1 MGKPNNYLE
10 NRKFQCFL
18 EIIMHAG
25 AATFRKVILPYRNKN
40 SYHTQ
45 AHVGL
50 IRGNKHHLI
59 NKMEPILTA
68 TLKKRE
74 SRGLGFRLLICHLS
88 KKDTELA
95 DKTGNIWLTL
105 TFQACNATELCS
117 YGDLIFSTLALLIK
131 KIQHDA
137 NLSKTFTSTYLAK
150 IFDIISRKEVCDNQS
165 CALAALKA
173 IKLCLEYYPR
183 TIKSGKVAIEKF
195 LLTSLD
201 SSNKDIVAKSGE
213 CWLLLQNVRSPSN
226 QGNINDK
233 LIWHNYQLLLLKN
246 LNIVIKENFAMSKDT
261 LESCTS
267 GPFSITVA
275 KDPLK
280 RTAQNFRRFLNLVE
294 FLKIALSKP
303 FANKKLV
310 STQLILSF
318 IGHGLSVNG
327 VQKINAH
334 IDNVCFGIYLT
345 EVKIKLLELLETLI
359 DVCHTHLRMDFRVVL
374 NILLDSL
381 ENTKTF
387 LSNGNR
393 SQFANVRSIV
403 YRVISKWC
411 ATLQEGSHCEIIS
424 ETLVK
429 EILEDIRQQPE
440 KRKNPNLTT
449 KNQQKGTISAL
460 ELLQGNEDKELLVGE
475 AFNCLQK
482 LLSSSGHSL
491 KVSLLK
497 DVHSSLLETCT
508 RIHSDPV
515 RKRHQPVVWSC
526 RLETYKLFV
535 FLLKSRNNNCPPPS
549 EIYLS
554 LLTQSSVFG
563 NNTKL
568 RRSFKA
574 LSEELE
580 PYLHPQ
586 KININF
592 KRSFELKHNLGH
604 REEDNLSENKETS
617 TPIFDLLAPVELPN
631 EIQLSSN
638 NETQIE
644 ETSNSSKINEVGPT
658 GDGEVQDTSSD
669 LETTENIRNE
679 DLNNSSDRTDG
690 HSEILDKTEAKTNGS
705 LEEDMDCDYQDAL
718 EHSGSLNSSENIS
731 RKISEETVVEPT
743 SPSVEKK
750 EEQTPMDLEM
760 LDEDKIIAELEATFV
775 NELK

>member
-1 MGKPNNYLE
+1 
-10 NRKFQCFL
+10 
-18 EIIMHAG
+18 
-25 AATFRKVILPYRNKN
+25 
-40 SYHTQ
+40 
-45 AHVGL
+45 
-50 IRGNKHHLI
+50 
-59 NKMEPILTA
+59 MEPILTA

-88 KKDTELA
+88 KKDTKLA
-95 DKTGNIWLTL
+95 DKIGNIWLTL
-105 TFQACNATELCS
+105 TFQACNATELSS

-150 IFDIISRKEVCDNQS
+150 IFDIISRREVFENQS
-165 CALAALKA
+165 CALAALKT
-173 IKLCLEYYPR
+173 IKLCLEHYPR

-201 SSNKDIVAKSGE
+201 SNNKDIVAKSGE

-246 LNIVIKENFAMSKDT
+246 LNIVVKENFAMSKDT
-261 LESCTS
+261 MESCTS

-275 KDPLK
+275 KDPLE
-280 RTAQNFRRFLNLVE
+280 RTSQNFRRFLNLVE

-303 FANKKLV
+303 FAHKKLV
-310 STQLILSF
+310 STQQILSF
-318 IGHGLSVNG
+318 IGNGLSVNG

-359 DVCHTHLRMDFRVVL
+359 DVCHTHLRMDFRVIL

-381 ENTKTF
+381 ENTKTL

-393 SQFANVRSIV
+393 AQFAKVRSVV

-429 EILEDIRQQPE
+429 ELLEDIRQRPE
-440 KRKNPNLTT
+440 KRKNPNPTP

-475 AFNCLQK
+475 AFHCLQK
-482 LLSSSGHSL
+482 LLSSSGHLL

-497 DVHSSLLETCT
+497 DVHSSLLEICT

-515 RKRHQPVVWSC
+515 RKRHIPVLWSC

-535 FLLKSRNNNCPPPS
+535 FLLKARNNNCPPPS

-554 LLTQSSVFG
+554 LLSQSSVFG

-568 RRSFKA
+568 RQSFKA

-592 KRSFELKHNLGH
+592 KRTFELKQ
-604 REEDNLSENKETS
+604 NLSHHE
-617 TPIFDLLAPVELPN
+617 
-631 EIQLSSN
+631 
-638 NETQIE
+638 E
-644 ETSNSSKINEVGPT
+644 ET
-658 GDGEVQDTSSD
+658 
-669 LETTENIRNE
+669 
-679 DLNNSSDRTDG
+679 
-690 HSEILDKTEAKTNGS
+690 
-705 LEEDMDCDYQDAL
+705 
-718 EHSGSLNSSENIS
+718 
-731 RKISEETVVEPT
+731 
-743 SPSVEKK
+743 
-750 EEQTPMDLEM
+750 
-760 LDEDKIIAELEATFV
+760 
-775 NELK
+775 